1 MALERIINHRVG
13 LGLFQLRTFLV
24 LCLVD
29 MNDGVELVLSS
40 FLNPVIRAVFPQTT
54 PNTV

>member
-1 MALERIINHRVG
+1 MALNRFINERVG
-13 LGLFQLRTFLV
+13 LGGFQLRVFTV

-40 FLNPVIRAVFPQTT
+40 FLNPIIRAVFP
-54 PNTV
+54 